1 MEHAKYYILIG
12 LLLFAM
18 AFALSFIKK
27 LPFTSSV
34 VYLLFGIMLGKHG
47 IEVLDVDPL
56 ENTKLF
62 EVIAEVTVIISL
74 FTVGLKLKAPFE
86 KGRWKIPFSMAT
98 LSMVLTVGLISVL
111 TFYLTGLDIG
121 HSIIAGAVLAPT
133 DPVLASDVQLNSP
146 DDHNHLKFNL
156 TSEGGMNDG
165 TAFPF
170 VMLGLGLI
178 GVDSDW
184 SFGRWMMLDLF
195 WSIFAGVGIGILCGI
210 SVSKAAHYV
219 KYVKR
224 RTYFEDFLT
233 IASIALS
240 YGLAIQCHAYG
251 FLTVFAN
258 ALTIRQMQTRKKLK
272 VSLPDDSLAFN
283 EQLERIFEVL
293 SVGIVGLLIDIRSF
307 AWEYLL
313 YALAIFLLIRPLA
326 IFIGTHF
333 TSLKLKEKLF
343 LSWFGIRG
351 IGSIYYLYYAFNHDS
366 YTGDEKLLLQLVL
379 WTIVLSILIHG
390 ISVNFIL
397 KKMKF

>member
-18 AFALSFIKK
+18 AFASSFIKK

-34 VYLLFGIMLGKHG
+34 IYLLFGIMLGKHG
-47 IEVLDVDPL
+47 IEVLMVDSI
-56 ENTKLF
+56 ENSKLF
-62 EVIAEVTVIISL
+62 EVIAEVTVIISI
-74 FTVGLKLKAPFE
+74 FTVGLKLKVPL
-86 KGRWKIPFSMAT
+86 KDKRWMIPLSMST

-111 TFYLTGLDIG
+111 TYYLTGLDIG

-146 DDHNHLKFNL
+146 DDPNHLKFTL

-178 GVDSDW
+178 GVDSNW
-184 SFGRWMMLDLF
+184 SFGRWVMVDLL
-195 WSIFAGVGIGILCGI
+195 WAIFAGVGIGVLCGI
-210 SVSKAAHYV
+210 SVSKTAHYV
-219 KYVKR
+219 KYVKK

-233 IASIALS
+233 IASIAIS

-251 FLTVFAN
+251 FLAVFAN
-258 ALTIRQMQTRKKLK
+258 ALTIRQMQTSKKLK
-272 VSLPDDSLAFN
+272 ASLPDDSLAFN

-293 SVGIVGLLIDIRSF
+293 SVGIVGLLIDVRSF
-307 AWEYLL
+307 AWKHLV

-351 IGSIYYLYYAFNHDS
+351 IGSVYYLYFAFNHDS
-366 YTGDEKLLLQLVL
+366 YAGEESILLQLVL
-379 WTIVLSILIHG
+379 WTIVFSILIHG
-390 ISVNFIL
+390 ISVNYIL